1 MAFPLP
7 SNKFDLVV
15 LTAHYSGH
23 LAFVNYINKTQTM
36 LCYSVEEFGFNYE
49 RIQSFLD
56 NNQHI
61 HKGILID
68 TTPDDDKVSF
78 VLEHC
83 SSDFVLICLWRDPLD
98 RFLSMY
104 NLQVYNFTNISTGFY
119 DEIKLPIS
127 DNPIYKFG
135 SIEAA
140 MSDMTRWG
148 IMNTV
153 ANSVGIFSPHTSNRM
168 IICTGDI
175 SVKKAYGTLER
186 INSFI
191 SDTSIARFTIPEINY
206 YSHKNNFVHYGISLR
221 IGIKDKEYEFVPCPM
236 EMVKLLPNRFKDV
249 IFAINPKD
257 IGFDAGDFPGDI
269 AFLINGEHDRRT
281 KAHIIELLK
290 NNVSVIGTYCKVM
303 SQRHF
308 LAQRIAGPI
317 KVDRRKLST
326 MLRLHPNLGR
336 EIHKYL
342 SDHVSVLEKFKGES
356 FSSDVVKPYTLDMI
370 NDLAMRYR

>member
-1 MAFPLP
+1 
-7 SNKFDLVV
+7 
-15 LTAHYSGH
+15 
-23 LAFVNYINKTQTM
+23 
-36 LCYSVEEFGFNYE
+36 
-49 RIQSFLD
+49 
-56 NNQHI
+56 
-61 HKGILID
+61 
-68 TTPDDDKVSF
+68 
-78 VLEHC
+78 
-83 SSDFVLICLWRDPLD
+83 
-98 RFLSMY
+98 MY

-281 KAHIIELLK
+281 KAHIAKSCRSAIF
-290 NNVSVIGTYCKVM
+290 S
-303 SQRHF
+303 
-308 LAQRIAGPI
+308 
-317 KVDRRKLST
+317 LSASPGQ
-326 MLRLHPNLGR
+326 LRLTGVNFPLCCVC
-336 EIHKYL
+336 IQTL
-342 SDHVSVLEKFKGES
+342 AEKFTNICLIMS
-356 FSSDVVKPYTLDMI
+356 LFWRSSKAKASAQTL
-370 NDLAMRYR
+370 